1 MLGFNGEEF
10 IRGFMQTDSYTP
22 VPEDEI
28 ESIRDQVWVL
38 HSDEFPLLQCAA
50 ESFAFYGRMFTA
62 AEGVVEATTEYE
74 QPLHLYPKQKFF
86 EMKKML
92 ESAGHTLEYRVFP
105 GKPRI
110 YAY

>member
-50 ESFAFYGRMFTA
+50 ESFAFYGRMFPA